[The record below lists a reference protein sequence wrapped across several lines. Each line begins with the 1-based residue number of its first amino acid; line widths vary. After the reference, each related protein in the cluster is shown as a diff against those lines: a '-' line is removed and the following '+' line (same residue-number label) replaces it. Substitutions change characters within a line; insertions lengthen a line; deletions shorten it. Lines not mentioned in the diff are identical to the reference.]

1 MSAVENQE
9 INNNTVDVF
18 EDVFIND
25 VDMYINLWMEERHV
39 EDMCKVSQ
47 NRWYNCCKYVYENV
61 FKVNPKYLKDDNNI
75 NNAYDTD
82 KVNEVLDIYI
92 DLCNDYEKVVNIV
105 GFTFFT
111 GIHRDTLNGWVNGV
125 QLGSSGSDICKKID
139 EMREESLVGL
149 QVSGK
154 GNPMNYMPSLNKYC
168 GFNMPGVR
176 DQGPRVRAL
185 TASELPKLGSGNCA
199 RLPDNFDNS
208 SPDNGEIVIDNSNN
222 LKPSV

>member
-1 MSAVENQE
+1 MPIMSAVEMQE
-9 INNNTVDVF
+9 VNNTVDVF
-18 EDVFIND
+18 KDDI
-25 VDMYINLWMEERHV
+25 DMYINLWMEERSI

-176 DQGPRVRAL
+176 DQGARARAL

>member
-18 EDVFIND
+18 KSDI
-25 VDMYINLWMEERHV
+25 DMYINLWMEERNI
-39 EDMCKVSQ
+39 EDLCKISQ

-125 QLGSSGSDICKKID
+125 QLASSGSDICKKID

-176 DQGPRVRAL
+176 DQGSRVRAL

>member
-1 MSAVENQE
+1 MSAVEMQE
-9 INNNTVDVF
+9 VNNTVDVF
-18 EDVFIND
+18 KDDI
-25 VDMYINLWMEERHV
+25 DMYINLWMEERNI
-39 EDMCKVSQ
+39 EDLCKISQ

-176 DQGPRVRAL
+176 DQGSRVRAL

>member
-1 MSAVENQE
+1 MSAVETQE
-9 INNNTVDVF
+9 VNNTVDVF
-18 EDVFIND
+18 KSDI
-25 VDMYINLWMEERHV
+25 DMYINLWMEERNI
-39 EDMCKVSQ
+39 EDLCKISQ
-47 NRWYNCCKYVYENV
+47 NRWYNCCKYIYEHV

-125 QLGSSGSDICKKID
+125 QLASSGSDICKKID

-176 DQGPRVRAL
+176 DQGSRVRAL

-208 SPDNGEIVIDNSNN
+208 RPSSSEIVIDNSNN
-222 LKPSV
+222 SNTSI

>member
-18 EDVFIND
+18 KDDI
-25 VDMYINLWMEERHV
+25 DMYINLWMEERSI

-47 NRWYNCCKYVYENV
+47 NRWYNCCKYIYEHV
-61 FKVNPKYLKDDNNI
+61 FKMNPKYLKDDRNI

-82 KVNEVLDIYI
+82 KVDNILNLYI
-92 DLCNDYEKVVNIV
+92 DLCNDYEKIINIT

-111 GIHRDTLNGWVNGV
+111 GIHRDTLNGWVNGER
-125 QLGSSGSDICKKID
+125 LGSTASDICKKID

-176 DQGPRVRAL
+176 DQGSRARAL
-185 TASELPKLGSGNCA
+185 TASELPKLGNGNCA

-208 SPDNGEIVIDNSNN
+208 RPNSSEIVIDNSNN

>member
-1 MSAVENQE
+1 MSTVEIKE
-9 INNNTVDVF
+9 VNNTVDVF
-18 EDVFIND
+18 KDDI
-25 VDMYINLWMEERHV
+25 DMYINLWMEERSID
-39 EDMCKVSQ
+39 DMCKVSQ
-47 NRWYNCCKYVYENV
+47 NRWYNCCKHVYENV

-125 QLGSSGSDICKKID
+125 QLGSSGSDICKKLD

-176 DQGPRVRAL
+176 DQGARARAL
-185 TASELPKLGSGNCA
+185 TASELPKLGNGNCA

>member
-1 MSAVENQE
+1 MSAVETQE
-9 INNNTVDVF
+9 VNNTVDVF
-18 EDVFIND
+18 KDDI
-25 VDMYINLWMEERHV
+25 DMYINLWMEERNI
-39 EDMCKVSQ
+39 EDLCKISQ

-82 KVNEVLDIYI
+82 KVNEVLYIYI

-125 QLGSSGSDICKKID
+125 QLASSGSDICKKID

-176 DQGPRVRAL
+176 DQGSRVRAL

>member
-1 MSAVENQE
+1 MSAVEMQE

-18 EDVFIND
+18 KSDI
-25 VDMYINLWMEERHV
+25 DMYINLWMEERHI
-39 EDMCKVSQ
+39 EDLCKVSQ
-47 NRWYNCCKYVYENV
+47 NRWYNCCKYIYEHV

>member
-1 MSAVENQE
+1 MSAVETQE
-9 INNNTVDVF
+9 VNNTVDVF
-18 EDVFIND
+18 KSDI
-25 VDMYINLWMEERHV
+25 DMYINLWMEERNI
-39 EDMCKVSQ
+39 EDLCKVSQ
-47 NRWYNCCKYVYENV
+47 NRWYNCCKYIYEHV

-125 QLGSSGSDICKKID
+125 QLASSGSDICKKID

-176 DQGPRVRAL
+176 DQGSRVRAL

>member
-1 MSAVENQE
+1 MSAVEMQE
-9 INNNTVDVF
+9 VNNTVDVF
-18 EDVFIND
+18 KSDI
-25 VDMYINLWMEERHV
+25 DMYINLWMEERHV

-125 QLGSSGSDICKKID
+125 QLGSSGSDICKKLD

-154 GNPMNYMPSLNKYC
+154 GNPMN
-168 GFNMPGVR
+168 
-176 DQGPRVRAL
+176 
-185 TASELPKLGSGNCA
+185 
-199 RLPDNFDNS
+199 
-208 SPDNGEIVIDNSNN
+208 
-222 LKPSV
+222 

>member
-1 MSAVENQE
+1 MSAVEMQE
-9 INNNTVDVF
+9 VNNTVDVF
-18 EDVFIND
+18 KDDI
-25 VDMYINLWMEERHV
+25 DMYINLWMEERNI
-39 EDMCKVSQ
+39 EDLCKISQ
-47 NRWYNCCKYVYENV
+47 NRWYNCCKYIYEHV

-125 QLGSSGSDICKKID
+125 QLASSGSDICRKID

-176 DQGPRVRAL
+176 DQGARARAL
-185 TASELPKLGSGNCA
+185 TASELPKLGNGNCA

>member
-1 MSAVENQE
+1 MSAVEMKKV
-9 INNNTVDVF
+9 NNTVDVF
-18 EDVFIND
+18 KDDI
-25 VDMYINLWMEERHV
+25 DMYINLWMEERNI
-39 EDMCKVSQ
+39 EDLCKISQ
-47 NRWYNCCKYVYENV
+47 NRWYNCCKYIYEHV

-125 QLGSSGSDICKKID
+125 QLASSGSDICKKID

-176 DQGPRVRAL
+176 DQGSRVRAL

>member
-1 MSAVENQE
+1 MSEINIQE
-9 INNNTVDVF
+9 LNNNTVDVF
-18 EDVFIND
+18 KND
-25 VDMYINLWMEERHV
+25 IDMYIKLWMEDRHV
-39 EDMCKVSQ
+39 EDMCKVPQ

-61 FKVNPKYLKDDNNI
+61 FKANPKYLKDDNNI

-82 KVNEVLDIYI
+82 KVNNILDLYI
-92 DLCNDYEKVVNIV
+92 DLCNDYEKIINIT
-105 GFTFFT
+105 GFVFFT

-176 DQGPRVRAL
+176 VQDSSKTQSIEQIRERYSL
-185 TASELPKLGSGNCA
+185 SELSENTA
-199 RLPDNFDNS
+199 Q
-208 SPDNGEIVIDNSNN
+208 
-222 LKPSV
+222 LKPPDADF

>member
-1 MSAVENQE
+1 MSAVEMQE
-9 INNNTVDVF
+9 VNNTVDVF
-18 EDVFIND
+18 KDDI
-25 VDMYINLWMEERHV
+25 DMYINLWMEERSI

-185 TASELPKLGSGNCA
+185 TASELPKLGNGNCA

>member
-1 MSAVENQE
+1 MSAVETQE
-9 INNNTVDVF
+9 VNNTVDVF
-18 EDVFIND
+18 KDDI
-25 VDMYINLWMEERHV
+25 DMYINLWMEERNI
-39 EDMCKVSQ
+39 EDLCKISQ
-47 NRWYNCCKYVYENV
+47 NRWYNCCKHVYENV

-176 DQGPRVRAL
+176 DQGARARAL

>member
-1 MSAVENQE
+1 MSAVEMQE
-9 INNNTVDVF
+9 VNNTVDVF
-18 EDVFIND
+18 KDDI
-25 VDMYINLWMEERHV
+25 DMYINLWMEERNI
-39 EDMCKVSQ
+39 EDLCKISQ
-47 NRWYNCCKYVYENV
+47 NRWYNCCKYIYEHV

-176 DQGPRVRAL
+176 DQGARARAL

>member
-1 MSAVENQE
+1 MSAVEMQKV
-9 INNNTVDVF
+9 NNTVDVF
-18 EDVFIND
+18 KDDI
-25 VDMYINLWMEERHV
+25 DMYINLWMEERNI
-39 EDMCKVSQ
+39 DDLCKISQ

>member
-1 MSAVENQE
+1 MSAVEMQE
-9 INNNTVDVF
+9 VNNTVDVF
-18 EDVFIND
+18 KSDI
-25 VDMYINLWMEERHV
+25 DMYINLWMEERHV

-125 QLGSSGSDICKKID
+125 QLASSGSDICKKID

-176 DQGPRVRAL
+176 DQGSRVRAL

-208 SPDNGEIVIDNSNN
+208 STDNGEIVIDNSNN

>member
-18 EDVFIND
+18 KSDI
-25 VDMYINLWMEERHV
+25 DMYINLWMEERNI
-39 EDMCKVSQ
+39 EDMCGVSQ
-47 NRWYNCCKYVYENV
+47 NRWYNCCKYIYEHV
-61 FKVNPKYLKDDNNI
+61 FKMNPKYLKDDNNI

-176 DQGPRVRAL
+176 DQGSRVRAL

>member
-1 MSAVENQE
+1 MSTVETQE

-18 EDVFIND
+18 KSDI
-25 VDMYINLWMEERHV
+25 DMYIHLWMEERHI
-39 EDMCKVSQ
+39 EDLCKVSQ

-125 QLGSSGSDICKKID
+125 QLASSGSDICKKID

-176 DQGPRVRAL
+176 DQGSRVRAL

>member
-1 MSAVENQE
+1 MSAVEMQE
-9 INNNTVDVF
+9 VNNTVDVF
-18 EDVFIND
+18 KDDI
-25 VDMYINLWMEERHV
+25 DMYINLWMEERSI

-47 NRWYNCCKYVYENV
+47 NRWYNCCKYIYEHV

-125 QLGSSGSDICKKID
+125 QLGSSGSDICKKLD

-176 DQGPRVRAL
+176 DQGARARAL
-185 TASELPKLGSGNCA
+185 TASELPKLGGENCA

>member
-1 MSAVENQE
+1 MSAVEMQE
-9 INNNTVDVF
+9 INNTVDVF
-18 EDVFIND
+18 KDDI
-25 VDMYINLWMEERHV
+25 DMYINLWMEERNID
-39 EDMCKVSQ
+39 DMCKVSQ
-47 NRWYNCCKYVYENV
+47 NRWYNCCKYIYEHV
-61 FKVNPKYLKDDNNI
+61 FKMNPKYLKDDRNI

-82 KVNEVLDIYI
+82 KVNNILNLYI
-92 DLCNDYEKVVNIV
+92 DLCNDYEKIINIT

-125 QLGSSGSDICKKID
+125 QLSSSGSDICKKID

-176 DQGPRVRAL
+176 DQGSRARAL
-185 TASELPKLGSGNCA
+185 TVSELPKLGNGNCA

-208 SPDNGEIVIDNSNN
+208 NPDNGEIVTDNSNN
-222 LKPSV
+222 SNPSI

>member
-1 MSAVENQE
+1 MSAVETQE
-9 INNNTVDVF
+9 VNNTVDVF
-18 EDVFIND
+18 KDDI
-25 VDMYINLWMEERHV
+25 DMYINLWMEERSID
-39 EDMCKVSQ
+39 DMCKVSQ
-47 NRWYNCCKYVYENV
+47 NRWYNCCKHVYENV

-125 QLGSSGSDICKKID
+125 QLGSSGSDICKKLD

-176 DQGPRVRAL
+176 DQGARARAL
-185 TASELPKLGSGNCA
+185 TASELPKLGNGNCA

>member
-1 MSAVENQE
+1 MSAVEMQE
-9 INNNTVDVF
+9 VNNTVDVF
-18 EDVFIND
+18 KDDI
-25 VDMYINLWMEERHV
+25 DMYINLWMEERSI

-111 GIHRDTLNGWVNGV
+111 GIHRDTLNGWINGV

-176 DQGPRVRAL
+176 DQGSRARAL
-185 TASELPKLGSGNCA
+185 TASELPQLGGGNCS

-208 SPDNGEIVIDNSNN
+208 RPSSSEIVIDNSNN
-222 LKPSV
+222 SNTSI

>member
-1 MSAVENQE
+1 MSAIETQE
-9 INNNTVDVF
+9 VNNTVDVF
-18 EDVFIND
+18 KSDI
-25 VDMYINLWMEERHV
+25 DMYINLWMEERNI
-39 EDMCKVSQ
+39 EDLCKISQ
-47 NRWYNCCKYVYENV
+47 NRWYNCCKYIYEHV

-125 QLGSSGSDICKKID
+125 QLASSGSDICKKID

-176 DQGPRVRAL
+176 DQGSRARAL
-185 TASELPKLGSGNCA
+185 TASELPQLGGGNCS

-208 SPDNGEIVIDNSNN
+208 RPSSSEIVIDNSNN
-222 LKPSV
+222 SNTSI

>member
-18 EDVFIND
+18 KSDI
-25 VDMYINLWMEERHV
+25 DMYINLWMEERSI

-47 NRWYNCCKYVYENV
+47 NRWYNCCKYIYEHV

-125 QLGSSGSDICKKID
+125 QLASSGSDICKKID

-176 DQGPRVRAL
+176 DQGSRVRAL

>member
-9 INNNTVDVF
+9 VNNTVDVF
-18 EDVFIND
+18 KDDI
-25 VDMYINLWMEERHV
+25 DMYINLWMEERSI

-47 NRWYNCCKYVYENV
+47 NRWYNCCKYIYEHV
-61 FKVNPKYLKDDNNI
+61 FKMNPKYLKDDRNI

-82 KVNEVLDIYI
+82 KVNNILNLYI
-92 DLCNDYEKVVNIV
+92 DLCNDYEKIINIT

-125 QLGSSGSDICKKID
+125 QLASSGSDICKKID

-176 DQGPRVRAL
+176 DQGSRARAL

-222 LKPSV
+222 SNTSI

>member
-47 NRWYNCCKYVYENV
+47 NRWYNCCKYIYEHV

-125 QLGSSGSDICKKID
+125 QLGSSGSDICKKLD

-176 DQGPRVRAL
+176 DQGARARAL
-185 TASELPKLGSGNCA
+185 TASELPKLGNGNCA

-222 LKPSV
+222 SNTSI

>member
-1 MSAVENQE
+1 MSAVEMQE

-18 EDVFIND
+18 KSDI
-25 VDMYINLWMEERHV
+25 DMYINLWMEERHI
-39 EDMCKVSQ
+39 EDLCKVSQ

-176 DQGPRVRAL
+176 DQGARARAL

-199 RLPDNFDNS
+199 RLQDNFDNS

>member
-1 MSAVENQE
+1 MSAVEMQE

-18 EDVFIND
+18 KSDI
-25 VDMYINLWMEERHV
+25 DMYINLWMEERHI
-39 EDMCKVSQ
+39 EDLCKVSQ

-125 QLGSSGSDICKKID
+125 QLASSGSDICKKID

-176 DQGPRVRAL
+176 DQGSRVRAL

-208 SPDNGEIVIDNSNN
+208 SKDNGEIVIDNSNN